1 MSFVGYTSPCGY
13 CSHIL
18 SGLVV
23 RHTILEC
30 QYRQS
35 MYCSV
40 CMAYG
45 HVPKD
50 CPNKRSWAIRRGE
63 DPRNIKNNVIVL
75 EESEE
80 SVKEFLKARGVKP
93 GTRILENRKLLRNLA
108 NSLNPPVL
116 IQFRSVK

>member
-1 MSFVGYTSPCGY
+1 MSCGY

-18 SGLVV
+18 NGVVV

-45 HVPKD
+45 HVPTD
-50 CPNKRSWAIRRGE
+50 CPNKKAWAIRRGQDPDKVENNIIILDENE
-63 DPRNIKNNVIVL
+63 DSL
-75 EESEE
+75 
-80 SVKEFLKARGVKP
+80 KEFLKSRGVKP

-108 NSLNPPVL
+108 NSLKPPVL
-116 IQFRSVK
+116 IHFRPASKNF